1 MGKLLYTWRYY
12 SFGKDQY
19 IECMNKVFISN
30 LSSLRQANTLVAIF
44 LACFALFPV
53 FYARNYL
60 TAAVCFAAAFI
71 AFMFSIYLNYK
82 IQTTIVTNRFIYVF
96 SALFYLNMMLSG
108 IYLGLGIMSTP
119 DKLITI
125 YFCFLICGLLMFI
138 NPAIYN
144 LILTLT
150 AMVVF
155 SLCAIFFKSADN
167 AIYDIVDTLI
177 AGIFSLFF
185 SWHITKLR
193 MGLELS
199 TNMLEEERNKYLNQS
214 TIDELTQLN
223 NRRDFMKTFQRYQS
237 NYRNS
242 DDYLCVSI
250 ADIDFFKN
258 YNDHYGHPQGDTC
271 LRSVGAAFAKL
282 KDIMGVYAARVGGEE
297 FAILW
302 FEKEASHVD
311 EVVKCMSGLIKDM
324 KMPHAKSKVNE
335 FVTMSMGVYVERV
348 GEPSDIQT
356 LYDLADKALY
366 NAKGGGRNCAV
377 INGRDIKEYKIT
389 PDS

>member
-1 MGKLLYTWRYY
+1 MGNFYNTWRYY
-12 SFGKDQY
+12 SFGQEQY
-19 IECMNKVFISN
+19 SDCMGKVFISN
-30 LSSLRQANTLVAIF
+30 LNSLRLASMLVAIF
-44 LACFALFPV
+44 IACFAFFPLF
-53 FYARNYL
+53 YINYL
-60 TAAVCFAAAFI
+60 NGIVCFASALI
-71 AFMFSIYLNYK
+71 AFLISTYLNYK
-82 IQTTIVTNRFIYVF
+82 MQTTIVTNRFIYVF
-96 SALFYLNMMLSG
+96 LSLFYLNIML
-108 IYLGLGIMSTP
+108 LGIFLGIWSDP
-119 DKLITI
+119 DKLGVI
-125 YFCFLICGLLMFI
+125 YFCFLICGLLMFV
-138 NPAIYN
+138 NPPTFN
-144 LILTLT
+144 LALTLT
-150 AMVVF
+150 AMVIF
-155 SLCAIFFKSADN
+155 ILCSIFFKPEN
-167 AIYDIVDTLI
+167 AIYDIIDVII
-177 AGIFSLFF
+177 AGIFGLFF

-199 TNMLEEERNKYLNQS
+199 TTMLEEERNKYLDQS

-223 NRRDFMKTFQRYQS
+223 NRRDFMKTFQRYLS

-258 YNDHYGHPQGDTC
+258 FNDHYGHPQGDVC

-302 FEKEASHVD
+302 FEREASHVD
-311 EVVKCMSGLIKDM
+311 EVVKCISGLIRDM

-348 GEPSDIQT
+348 GQSNDGQT

-366 NAKGGGRNCAV
+366 AAKGGGRNCAV
-377 INGRDIKEYKIT
+377 VNGRDINEYKIT
-389 PDS
+389 GDS